1 VDADAPVIPQT
12 IPYVEREVALD
23 IVRRGLRVAPVI
35 VLAAGLIRGVDGA
48 LSAAIAIAIVI
59 VNFLAAA
66 AIMTRAAR
74 YSAGAVGGAAIGGY
88 VVRLAVILVAL
99 VLLRHVSWIDLPTL
113 GFVLVGTHIGLLS
126 WEAKHVSL
134 TLAAPGLRPARP
146 TGDQ

>member
-23 IVRRGLRVAPVI
+23 IVRRGLMVAPVI

-134 TLAAPGLRPARP
+134 TLAAPGLGPDRP